1 MSKTSK
7 RLTMKSGNNST
18 YPLFHLYT
26 GKPVIELWNEDRL
39 LNNFLVEASNAEE
52 TVCASIDC
60 HFRQMKCICWGR
72 C

>member
-18 YPLFHLYT
+18 YPLFRLYT

-39 LNNFLVEASNAEE
+39 LNNFLVEASNAPFCSGIV
-52 TVCASIDC
+52 TVRFALADLAMI
-60 HFRQMKCICWGR
+60 
-72 C
+72 